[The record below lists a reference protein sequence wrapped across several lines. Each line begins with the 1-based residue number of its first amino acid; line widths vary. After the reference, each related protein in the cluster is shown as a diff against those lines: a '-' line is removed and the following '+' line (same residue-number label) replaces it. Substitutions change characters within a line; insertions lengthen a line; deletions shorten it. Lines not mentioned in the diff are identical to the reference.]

1 MDNSMATPATGPTV
15 PPLEE
20 SLGQLKAIMTRYRG
34 AKSHWVSDLILY
46 NFAMDVREQ
55 SEAILALSGTVGRR
69 AAYANARAALESAR
83 DLAFLTTD
91 EGQYDFR
98 GARARAFEVFEN
110 AELERRAPSVPESS
124 GPPPAPAPPEDILI
138 QDADDWEDAG
148 PGMGTVM
155 RRALEDAQRD
165 KDLLRRH
172 WSGLKHSE
180 LYEATTAHW
189 GGDPKMLEAL
199 EALLPISAHPRPRT
213 GLRTLE
219 LQGDTFLLGDRDVDD
234 EGPPSIASLACLMAV
249 EALKR
254 RATFFQVE
262 GSTK

>member
-1 MDNSMATPATGPTV
+1 MEDSTATPV
-15 PPLEE
+15 PPLGE

-34 AKSHWVSDLILY
+34 AKAHWVSDLILY

-55 SEAILALSGTVGRR
+55 SEAILALSGAVGRR
-69 AAYANARAALESAR
+69 ATYANARAALESAR

-91 EGQYDFR
+91 EGQYDSR
-98 GARARAFEVFEN
+98 AARARAFEVFEN

-124 GPPPAPAPPEDILI
+124 GPPPASPPPEDILI

-155 RRALEDAQRD
+155 RRAIEDVQRD

-172 WSGLKHSE
+172 WSGLKHAE
-180 LYEATTAHW
+180 LYEAITVHW

-199 EALLPISAHPRPRT
+199 EALLAMSAHPRPRT
-213 GLRTLE
+213 GRRTLE
-219 LQGDTFLLGDRDVDD
+219 LQGDTFLLGDADGDNEV
-234 EGPPSIASLACLMAV
+234 PPSIASLACLMAV
-249 EALKR
+249 EAIKR

-262 GSTK
+262 GSK